1 MVMED
6 VFQLI
11 ETPETSTMRINAEA
25 MNHIGAIFLKA
36 DDKEMKQELF
46 KMLQSHSKFL
56 LETSEK
62 VIQNRRLHI
71 KSVK

>member
-1 MVMED
+1 
-6 VFQLI
+6 
-11 ETPETSTMRINAEA
+11 MRINADA

-46 KMLQSHSKFL
+46 KMLQLHSKFL